1 MAAARAVVGA
11 VVTRKSGLGRGLDA
25 LLPSSG
31 RGDDLERRGSLLE
44 VPLDAISANPNQ
56 PRQTFD
62 PAGIEELAASVTEL
76 GILQPLL
83 VRDTGGGSYELIAGE
98 RRLRAAHAAGLDVVP
113 VIVVET
119 DERGS
124 LERAIVENIH
134 RADLNPI
141 EEAAAYR
148 QLIADAGLT
157 QEQLGERLGRNRV
170 TITNALR
177 LLDLP
182 TAVQRLLVEGR
193 LTAGHGRALLRLSG
207 NPFQERMARRAAEEK
222 LSVRET
228 EDEVARYVTM
238 TEGMAP
244 RARSREAAEE
254 SAAVTEARRR
264 LSERLQTRVK
274 VQMGKRKGKITVEFV
289 SPDDLDRLVRS
300 IAGDDAGPPRRD
312 RRTDQTGAREL

>member
-1 MAAARAVVGA
+1 MAAPRALVGTVSA
-11 VVTRKSGLGRGLDA
+11 GDAVTRKTGLGRGLDA
-25 LLPSSG
+25 LLPSSE
-31 RGDDLERRGSLLE
+31 RGDDLEARGDLLQ
-44 VPLDAISANPNQ
+44 VPLDAITANPNQ
-56 PRQTFD
+56 PRHTFD
-62 PAGIEELAASVTEL
+62 PAGIEELAVSVAEL

-83 VRDTGGGSYELIAGE
+83 VRDVGGGSYELIAGE
-98 RRLRAAHAAGLDVVP
+98 RRLRAAHTAGLAAVP

-157 QEQLGERLGRNRV
+157 QEQLGERLGKNRV

-182 TAVQRLLVEGR
+182 TAIQKLLVEGR
-193 LTAGHGRALLRLSG
+193 LSAGHGRALLRLTG

-228 EDEVARYVTM
+228 EDEVARYLTM
-238 TEGMAP
+238 TEGVAP
-244 RARSREAAEE
+244 RGRSREAAEQ
-254 SAAVTEARRR
+254 SAAATEAQRR
-264 LSERLQTRVK
+264 LAETLQTRVK

-289 SPDDLDRLVRS
+289 SPDDLDRLVRA
-300 IAGDDAGPPRRD
+300 IAGGDQADA
-312 RRTDQTGAREL
+312 AEL

>member
-1 MAAARAVVGA
+1 M
-11 VVTRKSGLGRGLDA
+11 TRKSGLGRGLDA

-31 RGDDLERRGSLLE
+31 GGGELESRGNLLE
-44 VPLDAISANPNQ
+44 LPLRAIVANPNQ
-56 PRQTFD
+56 PRHTFD
-62 PAGIEELAASVTEL
+62 EAGIAELATSVGEL

-83 VRDTGGGSYELIAGE
+83 VRDLGGGVYELIAGE
-98 RRLRAAHAAGLDVVP
+98 RRLRAAHAAGLETVP
-113 VIVVET
+113 AIAVET

-148 QLIADAGLT
+148 QLIAEAGLT
-157 QEQLGERLGRNRV
+157 QEELGDRIGKNRV

-182 TAVQRLLVEGR
+182 TSLQRMLVEGR
-193 LTAGHGRALLRLSG
+193 LTAGHGRALLRLSD

-228 EDEVARYVTM
+228 EDEVARYLTM
-238 TEGMAP
+238 TGGVAAGP
-244 RARSREAAEE
+244 RSRRAAEE
-254 SAAVTEARRR
+254 SAVASEAQRR
-264 LSERLQTRVK
+264 LTDHLQTRVK
-274 VQMGKRKGKITVEFV
+274 IQMGKRKGKITLDFV
-289 SPDDLDRLVRS
+289 SPDDLERIVGEITGQTR
-300 IAGDDAGPPRRD
+300 GG
-312 RRTDQTGAREL
+312 QTGAEA

>member
-1 MAAARAVVGA
+1 M
-11 VVTRKSGLGRGLDA
+11 TRRTGLGRGLDA

-31 RGDDLERRGSLLE
+31 RGDELESRGSLLE
-44 VPLDAISANPNQ
+44 VPLDAIATNPNQ
-56 PRQTFD
+56 PRRSLD
-62 PAGIEELAASVTEL
+62 AAALEELAASVVEL

-83 VRDTGGGSYELIAGE
+83 VRETGGGSYELIAGE
-98 RRLRAAHAAGLDVVP
+98 RRWRAAGAAGLESVP

-157 QEQLGERLGRNRV
+157 QEELGDRLGKNRV

-182 TAVQRLLVEGR
+182 TSIQRLLVEGR
-193 LTAGHGRALLRLSG
+193 LTAGHGRALLRLDG

-228 EDEVARYVTM
+228 EDEVGRYVAM
-238 TEGMAP
+238 TEGVAP
-244 RARSREAAEE
+244 RARSREAARE
-254 SAAVTEARRR
+254 SAAASEAQRR
-264 LSERLQTRVK
+264 LSERLQTRVR
-274 VQMGKRKGKITVEFV
+274 VQMGKRKGRITLEFV
-289 SPDDLDRLVRS
+289 SPDDLDRLVRA
-300 IAGDDAGPPRRD
+300 IAGEDQADDAP
-312 RRTDQTGAREL
+312 

>member
-1 MAAARAVVGA
+1 VERAVPDGFR
-11 VVTRKSGLGRGLDA
+11 VTRKSGLGRGLDA
-25 LLPSSG
+25 LLPSGG
-31 RGDDLERRGSLLE
+31 RGDELESRGSLIE
-44 VPLDAISANPNQ
+44 VPLDALAANPNQ
-56 PRQTFD
+56 PRQSFGG
-62 PAGIEELAASVTEL
+62 AAIEELAASIAEL
-76 GILQPLL
+76 GVLQPLL
-83 VRDTGGGSYELIAGE
+83 VRELGDGRYELIAGE
-98 RRLRAAHAAGLDVVP
+98 RRLRAAHAAGLEAVP

-157 QEQLGERLGRNRV
+157 QEELGERLGKNRV

-193 LTAGHGRALLRLSG
+193 LSAGHGRALLRLSG
-207 NPFQERMARRAAEEK
+207 NPFQERMARRAAEER

-228 EDEVARYVTM
+228 EDEVARYLAM
-238 TEGMAP
+238 TEGVAP
-244 RARSREAAEE
+244 RGRTRAAAQQ
-254 SAAVTEARRR
+254 SAAVSEAQRR
-264 LSERLQTRVK
+264 LAEHLQTRVR
-274 VQMGKRKGKITVEFV
+274 VQMGARKGKITLEFV
-289 SPDDLDRLVRS
+289 SPDDLERLLAAITGER
-300 IAGDDAGPPRRD
+300 GPQAAAPE
-312 RRTDQTGAREL
+312 A

>member
-1 MAAARAVVGA
+1 M
-11 VVTRKSGLGRGLDA
+11 TRKTGLGRGLDA
-25 LLPSSG
+25 LLPSGG
-31 RGDDLERRGSLLE
+31 RGDELESRGNLLE
-44 VPLDAISANPNQ
+44 VPLDALVANPNQ

-62 PAGIEELAASVTEL
+62 AAGIEELAASIAEL

-83 VRDTGGGSYELIAGE
+83 ARDLGDGTYELIAGE
-98 RRLRAAHAAGLDVVP
+98 RRLRAAHAAGLSAVP

-157 QEQLGERLGRNRV
+157 QEELGDRLGKNRV
-170 TITNALR
+170 TITNTLR

-182 TAVQRLLVEGR
+182 TGIQRLLVEGR

-228 EDEVARYVTM
+228 EDEVARYLTM
-238 TEGMAP
+238 TEGVAP
-244 RARSREAAEE
+244 RSRSRAAAQE
-254 SAAVTEARRR
+254 SAAASEAQRR
-264 LSERLQTRVK
+264 LAEHLQTRVR
-274 VQMGKRKGKITVEFV
+274 VQMGKRKGKITLEFV
-289 SPDDLDRLVRS
+289 SPDDLERLLAA
-300 IAGDDAGPPRRD
+300 ITGEPGPQAAAP
-312 RRTDQTGAREL
+312 EL